1 VLSSAA
7 HSLDRRPRMRRTRTL
22 LVGAS
27 IALSAGGAA
36 AQNLGF
42 LQDSP
47 ISRMNREDTALMTRN
62 YQQALDS
69 LPDGH
74 TNAWTNP
81 KTGASGTATPLKTSK
96 EKGMT
101 CRLTEITNHA
111 GGMSGRSEWNFC
123 KTPAGWKIPS

>member
-1 VLSSAA
+1 
-7 HSLDRRPRMRRTRTL
+7 MRRTRIL
-22 LVGAS
+22 LVGVS
-27 IALSAGGAA
+27 IAMVAGTAA

-42 LQDSP
+42 LRDAP
-47 ISRMNREDTALMTRN
+47 IARMNREDTGMLTRN

-81 KTGASGTATPLKTSK
+81 KTGSSGTATPLKTTK

-101 CRLTEITNHA
+101 CRLLEITNQA
-111 GGMSGRSEWNFC
+111 GGLSGRSELTFC
-123 KTPAGWKIPS
+123 KTKDGWKIP